1 MDRVV
6 LIAGP
11 SCVGKTTFV
20 NKLRS
25 GEMPEITQALD
36 LEPLADWQ
44 YRDSYYADEAMSQE
58 LVKQSVDKL
67 FLHWT
72 VAYPSLK
79 VSLRRFLAGGSYEK
93 AARLKLLQNATRI
106 DCLVLRAR
114 QESLL
119 ARVKMREEVVLA
131 RRAARKD
138 SYWLFREKMANV
150 KALESLYADS
160 ARLEALY
167 REWVVFCRDVPVSAI
182 YEVDVSANTPI
193 TVIPMPENYP
203 PVE

>member
-1 MDRVV
+1 M

-20 NKLRS
+20 KKLRS
-25 GEMPEITQALD
+25 GELSEVTQALD
-36 LEPLADWQ
+36 LAPLTDWQ
-44 YRDSYYADEAMSQE
+44 YRDAYYADEAMSQE
-58 LVKQSVDKL
+58 LTKQSVDKL

-93 AARLKLLQNATRI
+93 AARLKLLQNVTRI
-106 DCLVLRAR
+106 DCLLLRAMPER
-114 QESLL
+114 LL
-119 ARVKMREEVVLA
+119 ERVKMREEVVRA

-150 KALESLYADS
+150 RALENLYADS

-167 REWVVFCRDVPVSAI
+167 QEWVVFCQSIPVSSI
-182 YEVDVSANTPI
+182 YEVDVSGNPSM
-193 TVIPMPENYP
+193 TVIPMPENHH
-203 PVE
+203 PVG